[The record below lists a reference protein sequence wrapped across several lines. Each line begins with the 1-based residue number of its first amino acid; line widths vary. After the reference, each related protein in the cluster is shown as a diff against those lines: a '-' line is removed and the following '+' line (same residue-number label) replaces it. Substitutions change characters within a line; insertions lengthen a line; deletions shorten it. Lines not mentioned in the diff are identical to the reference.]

1 MADMLQSAIFI
12 RWQKSK
18 KMGSDTRLVTMS
30 NGLIRAGHGLTLA
43 EKRLVATGV
52 SKLDSRTMTT
62 LAPRTRVTA
71 AEFAETF
78 GLDINTAYEQLAS
91 AGKQLY
97 NRSITFYEA
106 AHKRNGKPL
115 PPTRIT
121 MRWVGDVRY
130 QTGEGWIELGWHSP
144 LLPHLLGLRKQ
155 FTSYALAQATA
166 LRSAS
171 SWRLL
176 ELLMRFKSTGWA
188 EYTIEDFCESM
199 EATAKQRED
208 FAAIRRK
215 IIEPAVRELSAK
227 GGWLID
233 WKPIKANRKV
243 VAVRFDFKRNPQQNL
258 F

>member
-1 MADMLQSAIFI
+1 MEN
-12 RWQKSK
+12 K
-18 KMGSDTRLVTMS
+18 RLVTMS

-43 EKRLVATGV
+43 EKRLVAMGV

-130 QTGEGWIELGWHSP
+130 QAGEGWIELGWHAP
-144 LLPHLLGLRKQ
+144 LLPHLLGLKKQ
-155 FTSYALAQATA
+155 FTSYALAQASA

-176 ELLMRFKSTGWA
+176 ELLTRFRSTGWA

-208 FAAIRRK
+208 FGKIRTK
-215 IIEPAVRELSAK
+215 IIEPAVKELTQK
-227 GGWLID
+227 DGWLID
-233 WKPIKANRKV
+233 WKPIKAGRKV